1 MERSQL
7 VRSYKVFQSQ
17 VEAPFEHVRT
27 LSNGD
32 LIGKCYMEYE
42 GSLTQEEV
50 LLYISE
56 NHVEEELL

>member
-7 VRSYKVFQSQ
+7 VRSYKVFQDT

-32 LIGKCYMEYE
+32 LIGKCYEVYE

-56 NHVEEELL
+56 NHVEEEL

>member
-32 LIGKCYMEYE
+32 LIGKCYE
-42 GSLTQEEV
+42 SIDTALTQDEI
-50 LLYISE
+50 LQYIKD
-56 NHVEEELL
+56 NHVEQEII

>member
-32 LIGKCYMEYE
+32 LIGKCYEVCE

-56 NHVEEELL
+56 NHIEEEL